1 MEAAVDKMVAA
12 QARLAAA
19 GDSCPDL
26 DHLLEAIAGVR
37 RAEELIPANAM
48 SGGGIA
54 LPKPMPNMPKS
65 VPLFKGLF
73 ECVKAGTLGTGSIGY
88 FTISPLL
95 LDRLGTGLGPYA
107 QMFESGGRKG
117 FDCRDPSE
125 LEHMAAAGFF
135 GSLSI
140 LQLLATSLLQV
151 QLGGGERSK
160 AAGVDRIGLVMKA
173 VWGARPAHA
182 LKQRLERQHWVP
194 RFPAAAAA
202 AAAAGGRAQAAA
214 AGTSPAEQAQ
224 RECQQGIMQ
233 DFEEYCGLE
242 GQAALDAIW
251 EAAAT
256 LRLAA
261 VSSMQSPSK
270 AQLQAALCDAQALLD
285 RCTSTPATARHLTSL
300 ASAGT
305 VAANL
310 SQWLGLPLE
319 RRQALVALLEEALAR
334 ADAQNCY
341 TAPYICLVLS
351 QFAAQMVQ
359 QGKQARGVG
368 RMGAAEAAELEQ
380 RGRQLATAVS
390 GYGPR
395 IKPWLPGGLQPV
407 YQGWVA
413 AAAALGGPAPS
424 RAQAGEGGS
433 FPTCSSCAS
442 PALHL
447 RRLPRAVLLQAS
459 PGLPAVGGAL

>member
-1 MEAAVDKMVAA
+1 MHHLPPPPTPAA
-12 QARLAAA
+12 
-19 GDSCPDL
+19 
-26 DHLLEAIAGVR
+26 
-37 RAEELIPANAM
+37 
-48 SGGGIA
+48 
-54 LPKPMPNMPKS
+54 
-65 VPLFKGLF
+65 
-73 ECVKAGTLGTGSIGY
+73 
-88 FTISPLL
+88 
-95 LDRLGTGLGPYA
+95 
-107 QMFESGGRKG
+107 
-117 FDCRDPSE
+117 
-125 LEHMAAAGFF
+125 EHMAAAGFF

-160 AAGVDRIGLVMKA
+160 AAAVDRIGLVMKA

-334 ADAQNCY
+334 ADAQKCEY
-341 TAPYICLVLS
+341 
-351 QFAAQMVQ
+351 
-359 QGKQARGVG
+359 RGVCTRLGCALALGSQQLGLEG
-368 RMGAAEAAELEQ
+368 REQ
-380 RGRQLATAVS
+380 
-390 GYGPR
+390 
-395 IKPWLPGGLQPV
+395 PGGGACCRSCCGSTALR
-407 YQGWVA
+407 A
-413 AAAALGGPAPS
+413 AAVQL
-424 RAQAGEGGS
+424 
-433 FPTCSSCAS
+433 
-442 PALHL
+442 
-447 RRLPRAVLLQAS
+447 
-459 PGLPAVGGAL
+459 